1 VITFHSVAKAHSTS
15 TTRDNLHT
23 LLEALETP
31 LGLFALYGTLVSL
44 IQRDWRVLPLL
55 AWFLAIFYL
64 LWQQMMPLLNHHL
77 VTLVPPLVL
86 LATLSLAPFPFIS
99 KSSRLQIQLGTR
111 IAVIALCVII
121 MYFSTIIMI
130 TYQQVQQQANG
141 SDTQTS
147 FQVAHDL
154 DAVTQPDQLV
164 ITDAQYLVAQANR
177 NTPPQLVDTSFVRIQ
192 SGYLSTAQVVQ
203 IAEQPSVRA
212 VLFYTGRLRQMQ
224 TFYLWVTQHFHKI
237 HAYGNER
244 ELWIKMG

>member
-1 VITFHSVAKAHSTS
+1 
-15 TTRDNLHT
+15 
-23 LLEALETP
+23 
-31 LGLFALYGTLVSL
+31 
-44 IQRDWRVLPLL
+44 
-55 AWFLAIFYL
+55 
-64 LWQQMMPLLNHHL
+64 
-77 VTLVPPLVL
+77 
-86 LATLSLAPFPFIS
+86 
-99 KSSRLQIQLGTR
+99 
-111 IAVIALCVII
+111 
-121 MYFSTIIMI
+121 MI